1 MVDGCGS
8 FVVQKGRITIYSLS
22 VPFGC
27 GTESYRGRIWCSVP
41 YHMVV
46 GFDGRLIFQGFRSG
60 LVPVVRYGIQKA
72 AFTGLRTTLEDGSA
86 AARWVSRSLAYGDE
100 CGSAAARWV
109 SRGLAYGDDCGPAA
123 GEGVFPGFRVSP
135 RNAARLLP
143 RWSSQ
148 GLRIARHDSKNP
160 SILFKMHNADG
171 RYVIILRLLGVFSAE
186 NCRRA

>member
-1 MVDGCGS
+1 MMVDGCRS

-41 YHMVV
+41 YHRVV

-86 AARWVSRSLAYGDE
+86 AARWVSR
-100 CGSAAARWV
+100 
-109 SRGLAYGDDCGPAA
+109 GLAYGDDCGPAA
-123 GEGVFPGFRVSP
+123 GEGAFPGFRVSP
-135 RNAARLLP
+135 RNAVRLLP